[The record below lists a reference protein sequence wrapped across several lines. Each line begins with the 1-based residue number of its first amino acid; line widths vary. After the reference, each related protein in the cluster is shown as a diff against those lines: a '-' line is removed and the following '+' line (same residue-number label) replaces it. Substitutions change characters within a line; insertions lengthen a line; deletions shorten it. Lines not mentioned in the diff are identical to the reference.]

1 MGLKDE
7 LETGKMGILSLDGTT
22 PTKYNSTDPD
32 QSTQV
37 NELISNAGLNPTSLT
52 NSILDLDGA
61 TPPKYL
67 DNPPQ

>member
-7 LETGKMGILSLDGTT
+7 LETGKMVILSLDGTT
-22 PTKYNSTDPD
+22 PTSTDPD